1 MSTESWLSGRYEL
14 QNLIGRGGMADVWKA
29 RDHRLGR
36 DVAVKRLRADLASDD
51 TFQARFQ
58 REAKSAARLNH
69 PNIVA
74 VYDTGETQDPTTGLQ
89 VPYIV
94 MELIDGHTLRDVLRD
109 GRKILPRRALEF
121 TQGVL
126 DALSYSHA
134 AGIVHRDIKPA
145 NVMLTREG
153 YVKVMDFGIA
163 RAVADTSA
171 TMTQTAAV
179 IGTAQYLSPEQAR
192 GETVDNRADIY
203 ATGCLLYELLVG
215 RPPFIGDSPVS
226 VAYQHVREIPAPPS
240 SLDSEITQ
248 QMDAITLKALAKERA
263 DRYQTAKQMRDDIDR
278 LLSGREP
285 LAMQAHADPD
295 ADTEE
300 QTHLIPAAAATAAAP
315 PAAPA
320 AAAQRDEATPAQT
333 ESPAE
338 PEQPKRKRWPIV
350 LVTILVVALVAL
362 LGFGLHRM
370 LGPSSAPTPSPTPS
384 KTVKM
389 VDVPAVTGLS
399 QQGATST
406 LENAGLKVKVEH
418 VQKDK
423 STANQVVSQSP
434 AANQK
439 VPERSEVS
447 ITVNDG
453 PKKLTIPQNIVGM
466 PKSDAVK
473 ALKDAGFSDNQIRI
487 NDDDPKT
494 EANTAKAGTVDSVS
508 PSAGTSLTPEQ
519 QVTLTVATGKSV
531 VPNLKGMSVEEA
543 NAAASSSGFSISV
556 ERQTTSSAAPGTV
569 FSQDPDYG
577 ATAKRSTAIKVL
589 VAVEPPEPTRQAPTS
604 AAPTH
609 QDESPSTSIA
619 PVPTATSP
627 ASPSSSH
634 G

>member
-14 QNLIGRGGMADVWKA
+14 QNLIGRGGMADVWRA

-58 REAKSAARLNH
+58 REAQSAARLNH

-240 SLDSEITQ
+240 SLDSEITGK
-248 QMDAITLKALAKERA
+248 MDAITLKALAKERA

-338 PEQPKRKRWPIV
+338 PEEPKRKRWPIA
-350 LVTILVVALVAL
+350 LVTILVVALLAL
-362 LGFGLHRM
+362 LGFGLYKM
-370 LGPSSAPTPSPTPS
+370 FDDPSSDPSPSPTTPS
-384 KTVKM
+384 STVKM

-399 QQGATST
+399 RQGATST

-418 VQKDK
+418 VQKDE
-423 STANQVVSQSP
+423 STANQVVSQDP

-439 VPERSEVS
+439 VPEGSKVT

-473 ALKDAGFSDNQIRI
+473 ALKDAGFSDTQIKVT
-487 NDDDPKT
+487 DDDPKT
-494 EANTAKAGTVDSVS
+494 EANTAKAGTVDSVR

-543 NAAASSSGFSISV
+543 YAAASSNGFSISV

-589 VAVEPPEPTRQAPTS
+589 VAVKPSEPTHEAPTS
-604 AAPTH
+604 PT
-609 QDESPSTSIA
+609 PSEDDPS
-619 PVPTATSP
+619 PVPTST

>member
-58 REAKSAARLNH
+58 REAQSAARLNH

-350 LVTILVVALVAL
+350 LVTILVVALLAL
-362 LGFGLHRM
+362 LGYGLHRM

-406 LENAGLKVKVEH
+406 LENADLKVKVEH

-473 ALKDAGFSDNQIRI
+473 ALKDAGFSDNQIRV

-627 ASPSSSH
+627 ASPSSPS
-634 G
+634 

>member
-14 QNLIGRGGMADVWKA
+14 QNLIGRGGMADVWRA

-36 DVAVKRLRADLASDD
+36 DVAVKRLRADLASDA

-58 REAKSAARLNH
+58 REAQSAARLNH

-240 SLDSEITQ
+240 SLDSEITGE
-248 QMDAITLKALAKERA
+248 MDAITLKALAKERA

-315 PAAPA
+315 PAA
-320 AAAQRDEATPAQT
+320 AQRDEATPAQT

-338 PEQPKRKRWPIV
+338 PEEPKRKRWPVV
-350 LVTILVVALVAL
+350 LVTILVVALLAL

-370 LGPSSAPTPSPTPS
+370 LGPSSAPTSSPTPS

-418 VQKDK
+418 VQKDE
-423 STANQVVSQSP
+423 STANQVVSQNP

-439 VPERSEVS
+439 VHEGSKVT

-473 ALKDAGFSDNQIRI
+473 ALKDAGFSDNQIRV

-494 EANTAKAGTVDSVS
+494 EANTAKAGTVDSVR

-531 VPNLKGMSVEEA
+531 VPNLKGMSVKEA
-543 NAAASSSGFSISV
+543 YAAASSNGFSISV

-589 VAVEPPEPTRQAPTS
+589 VAVKPSEPTHEAPTS
-604 AAPTH
+604 PT
-609 QDESPSTSIA
+609 PSEDDPS
-619 PVPTATSP
+619 PVPTST

>member
-14 QNLIGRGGMADVWKA
+14 QTIIGRGGMADVWKA

-36 DVAVKRLRADLASDD
+36 DVAVKRLRTDLASDD

-58 REAKSAARLNH
+58 REAQSAARLNH

-74 VYDTGETQDPTTGLQ
+74 VYDTGETKDPATGLQ

-215 RPPFIGDSPVS
+215 RPPFVGDSPVS
-226 VAYQHVREIPAPPS
+226 VAYQHVREIPTPPS
-240 SLDSEITQ
+240 SLDSEITRE
-248 QMDAITLKALAKERA
+248 MDAIALKALAKEPA

-285 LAMQAHADPD
+285 LAMQTHADPE
-295 ADTEE
+295 ADTQQE
-300 QTHLIPAAAATAAAP
+300 THLIP
-315 PAAPA
+315 PAVAPA
-320 AAAQRDEATPAQT
+320 ASTRMAPATASPEEREA
-333 ESPAE
+333 SPARATSPSE
-338 PEQPKRKRWPIV
+338 PEEPRRKRWPV
-350 LVTILVVALVAL
+350 ALVTILTVVLVAL
-362 LGFGLHRM
+362 LGFGLYKI
-370 LGPSSAPTPSPTPS
+370 LGPSSNSSPSPTPSPTI
-384 KTVKM
+384 KM

-406 LENAGLKVKVEH
+406 LENAGLKVKVQH
-418 VQKDK
+418 VQKDE
-423 STANQVVSQSP
+423 STANQVISQKP

-439 VPERSEVS
+439 VPEGSEVTV
-447 ITVNDG
+447 TVNDG

-466 PKSDAVK
+466 PKSDAIK
-473 ALKDAGFSDNQIRI
+473 ALEDAGFSRDQIKI
-487 NDDDPKT
+487 ANDDPST
-494 EANTAKAGTVDSVS
+494 EPNTAKAGAVDSVS
-508 PSAGTSLTPEQ
+508 PAAGTSLTPDQ
-519 QVTLTVATGKSV
+519 QVTLTIATGNSI
-531 VPNLKGMSVEEA
+531 VPNLKGMSIDEA
-543 NAAASSSGFSISV
+543 NSAASSSGFSISV
-556 ERQTTSSAAPGTV
+556 ERQTTTSATPGTI
-569 FSQDPDYG
+569 FRQEPDYG
-577 ATAKRSTAIKVL
+577 AVAKRSTAIKVV
-589 VAVEPPEPTRQAPTS
+589 VAEAPPEPTQ
-604 AAPTH
+604 AAPTTSAPS
-609 QDESPSTSIA
+609 EGTSASIAPAPEPPTSPST
-619 PVPTATSP
+619 
-627 ASPSSSH
+627 H